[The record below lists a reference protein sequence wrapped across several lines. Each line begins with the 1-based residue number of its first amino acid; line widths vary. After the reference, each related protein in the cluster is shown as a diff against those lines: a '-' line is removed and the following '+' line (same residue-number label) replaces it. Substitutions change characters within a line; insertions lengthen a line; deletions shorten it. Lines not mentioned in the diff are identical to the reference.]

1 MHTIP
6 EALILRELHILR
18 GFSSSDWEA
27 VSKER

>member
-6 EALILRELHILR
+6 EALILIESHTLT

-27 VSKER
+27 ASKER